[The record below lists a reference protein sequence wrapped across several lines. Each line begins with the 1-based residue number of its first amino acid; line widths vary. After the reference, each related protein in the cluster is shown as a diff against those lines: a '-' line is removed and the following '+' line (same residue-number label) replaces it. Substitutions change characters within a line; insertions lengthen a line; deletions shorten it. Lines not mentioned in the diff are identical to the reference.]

1 MNVAV
6 INPDPGL
13 PPRRAFNADDIRRMV
28 DAGVLAED
36 ENIEL
41 VEGEIVVMAAKGYA
55 HERIKNALVKALIKA
70 APADIE
76 IGVEMTIEFA
86 PGILLEPDITV
97 IPVSKMRRSNANFV
111 TVEQGGCLLLI
122 EIATTSLGYDKG
134 RKASIYAELGVQEFW
149 VVDTNERVT
158 WVHAG
163 PSENGWASIVK
174 HGPGDTL
181 ITQALPSFQ
190 IRLDDIG

>member
-6 INPDPGL
+6 IDPDPGL

-41 VEGEIVVMAAKGYA
+41 VEGEIVVMAAKSYA
-55 HERIKNALVKALIKA
+55 HERIKNALVKALVMA
-70 APADIE
+70 APADVE
-76 IGVEMTIEFA
+76 IGIEMTIQFA
-86 PGILLEPDITV
+86 PSILLEPDIV
-97 IPVSKMRRSNANFV
+97 AIPVSKMRKSEANFV
-111 TVEQGGCLLLI
+111 TVEPGGCLLLI
-122 EIATTSLGYDKG
+122 EMAATSVAFDKG
-134 RKASIYAELGVQEFW
+134 RKASLYAKLGVQEYW
-149 VVDTNERVT
+149 VVDTNERWT
-158 WVHAG
+158 WIYRG
-163 PSENGWASIVK
+163 PSEGGWASIDK

-181 ITQALPSFQ
+181 TAQELPAFH

>member
-55 HERIKNALVKALIKA
+55 HERTKNALVKALIKA
-70 APADIE
+70 APADVE
-76 IGVEMTIEFA
+76 IGIEMTIQFA
-86 PGILLEPDITV
+86 HSILLEPDIV
-97 IPVSKMRRSNANFV
+97 AIPVSKMRKSEANFV
-111 TVEQGGCLLLI
+111 TVEPGGCWLLV
-122 EIATTSLGYDKG
+122 EIA
-134 RKASIYAELGVQEFW
+134 
-149 VVDTNERVT
+149 
-158 WVHAG
+158 
-163 PSENGWASIVK
+163 
-174 HGPGDTL
+174 
-181 ITQALPSFQ
+181 
-190 IRLDDIG
+190 